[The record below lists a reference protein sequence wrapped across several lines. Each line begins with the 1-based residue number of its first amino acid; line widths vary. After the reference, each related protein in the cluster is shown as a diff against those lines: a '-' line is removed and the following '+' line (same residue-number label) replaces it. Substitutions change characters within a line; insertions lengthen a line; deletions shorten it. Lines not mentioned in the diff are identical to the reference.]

1 MGSNIIFALSDLDCT
16 LKNIN
21 SNKDKKNKIKSKFSD
36 KNFYSKKNKVKYYKR
51 KKESKEKLN
60 EESNHLNTKDST
72 FEILIKKFEEK
83 DRIKYLIDDEL
94 NYLSYEHAIQ
104 IDNRTFSQYYWSLLK
119 TKNINFFLLFLID
132 MIIIYILI
140 KYVNF
145 LSSI

>member
-72 FEILIKKFEEK
+72 FEILIKKYEEK

-104 IDNRTFSQYYWSLLK
+104 IDNRTFFQYY
-119 TKNINFFLLFLID
+119 
-132 MIIIYILI
+132 
-140 KYVNF
+140 
-145 LSSI
+145 